1 MLDIY
6 RASCQNIR
14 ELKSKRKII
23 HKMMNKSIRKG
34 AISEIDTITKL
45 YALLYSA
52 YAETS
57 FLKLIHTP
65 YGLTDSEIDV
75 IQNQRNLEDKWSKC
89 FELVF
94 KKIDTKT
101 NAGEIANKKQK
112 LKRILDEYI
121 IKPSQIRNKIAH
133 GQWCCCL
140 NNECTAVNADSTV
153 QIANL
158 DFVRI
163 DVLFEVYG
171 KFQQC
176 IEDLIES
183 QITHYRDYY
192 PQITELEE
200 YIDQTK
206 TWDMS
211 SKISK
216 INGSVKTAN
225 FKQRQK
231 DEHT

>member
-1 MLDIY
+1 MLNQ
-6 RASCQNIR
+6 AIR
-14 ELKSKRKII
+14 R
-23 HKMMNKSIRKG
+23 N
-34 AISEIDTITKL
+34 ATSEIDTITKL

-65 YGLTDSEIDV
+65 RGFSVSEIEN
-75 IQNQRNLEDKWSKC
+75 IQNQRNLEAKWSKC

-94 KKIDTKT
+94 QKISTST

-121 IKPSQIRNKIAH
+121 IGPSQIRNKIAH
-133 GQWCCCL
+133 GQWHCCL
-140 NNECTAVNADSTV
+140 NNDCTAINAASTAK
-153 QIANL
+153 ITNL

-163 DVLFEVYG
+163 DILFNVYN

-183 QITHYRDYY
+183 PVTHYRDFY

-200 YIDQTK
+200 YIQQTK
-206 TWDMS
+206 DWDIN
-211 SKISK
+211 SKIAR
-216 INGSVKTAN
+216 INNSAKN
-225 FKQRQK
+225 KNYKQWQK
-231 DEHT
+231 NSY